1 MDGTGGSGRHGGS
14 GWVLNSNQILFL
26 PSLHMHTFLLQMHKI
41 FSDTQKMHIKICA
54 ISNTQ

>member
-1 MDGTGGSGRHGGS
+1 MAGMEGSERHGGS

-26 PSLHMHTFLLQMHKI
+26 PSLYMRKFLLQMHKI